1 MKHICQPRW
10 NAVVLALAF
19 AVLAVAQGSIS
30 PAQDTTERPWFE
42 RSLVGM
48 EVGPTGAQFGYSDP
62 EDTRYCKDWDGREIV
77 QKCVEANAE
86 YLVLW
91 LRDGDYAY
99 YNSKLLPKAP
109 GLGDRDP
116 LQDAVDEAKKHN
128 LPIISYCVVQQ
139 GGIYLDEH
147 SEWQMRGADGGT
159 LGRFCFNS
167 GYLEAMKKIVAEQLP
182 YGIAG
187 FHIDMLDQG
196 FGQPLVMPRWWMKR
210 NPDELDRFADGST
223 ITTGDN
229 PTLPQLLIYSF

>member
-10 NAVVLALAF
+10 NVIVLALAF

-77 QKCVEANAE
+77 QKCVEANA
-86 YLVLW
+86 
-91 LRDGDYAY
+91 
-99 YNSKLLPKAP
+99 
-109 GLGDRDP
+109 
-116 LQDAVDEAKKHN
+116 
-128 LPIISYCVVQQ
+128 
-139 GGIYLDEH
+139 
-147 SEWQMRGADGGT
+147 
-159 LGRFCFNS
+159 
-167 GYLEAMKKIVAEQLP
+167 
-182 YGIAG
+182 
-187 FHIDMLDQG
+187 
-196 FGQPLVMPRWWMKR
+196 
-210 NPDELDRFADGST
+210 DGST